1 MPPIKSEISWSD
13 FQKLDIRVGTVERS
27 KAFPEARL
35 PAIKLWIDFGSEIGV
50 MKTSA
55 QITDHYLPDDL
66 VGLQVLAVLNFAPK
80 QIGPFMSEC
89 LVLGAYAED
98 RSVILVEPNK
108 LVVEALNFY

>member
-13 FQKLDIRVGTVERS
+13 FHKLDIRVGTVERS

-55 QITDHYLPDDL
+55 QITDHYRPDDL
-66 VGLQVLAVLNFAPK
+66 VGDQVLAVVNFPPK
-80 QIGPFMSEC
+80 QISSFMSEC
-89 LVLGAYAED
+89 LVLGVIEEGGGVVLLD
-98 RSVILVEPNK
+98 VKSRVTNGLSVG
-108 LVVEALNFY
+108 